1 MSADRASAKAVAE
14 RWIERTLASYP
25 AGAVHGLLGERDPF
39 RNPAGHAIR
48 EGLIVLARELLGG
61 MDEKAMAPALDAV
74 VRLRAVQGFRP
85 SEALGFVFDLR
96 AIMVETAGAETADA
110 ETAAQAPPDLGSRI
124 DRLALMAFDQYMACR
139 EQIAGLREKELRKR
153 LQYAAAS
160 RIEP

>member
-1 MSADRASAKAVAE
+1 MSADGANAEAVAE

-39 RNPAGHAIR
+39 RNPAGRAIR
-48 EGLIVLARELLGG
+48 EGLTVLARELLGG
-61 MDEKAMAPALDAV
+61 MDEEVMARALDAV

-96 AIMVETAGAETADA
+96 AIMTETAGAETAG
-110 ETAAQAPPDLGSRI
+110 ELPPDLGGRI

-139 EQIAGLREKELRKR
+139 EQIAGLREKELQKR

>member
-1 MSADRASAKAVAE
+1 MSADRTSAEAVAE
-14 RWIERTLASYP
+14 RWIEHTLASYP

-48 EGLIVLARELLGG
+48 EGLTALARELLGG

-96 AIMVETAGAETADA
+96 AIMAETAGAETA
-110 ETAAQAPPDLGSRI
+110 AQIPPDLGSRI
-124 DRLALMAFDQYMACR
+124 DRLALMAFDRYMACR
-139 EQIAGLREKELRKR
+139 EQIAGLREEELRKR

>member
-48 EGLIVLARELLGG
+48 EGLAVLARELLGG

-74 VRLRAVQGFRP
+74 LRLRAVQGFRP

-96 AIMVETAGAETADA
+96 AIMVETADA

>member
-1 MSADRASAKAVAE
+1 MSADRARAEAVAE

-25 AGAVHGLLGERDPF
+25 AGAVSGLRGERDPF

-48 EGLIVLARELLGG
+48 EGLAVLARELLGG
-61 MDEKAMAPALDAV
+61 MDEEVMAPALDAV

-96 AIMVETAGAETADA
+96 TIVAETAGAA
-110 ETAAQAPPDLGSRI
+110 TAAQIPPHLGSRI